1 MGCTVSKLDDQVCLR
16 DETTQMHQAYINQ
29 HGLDAYYKVMGV
41 PKEVIQPGGIE
52 DKSQTYN
59 VGLLN
64 YESKEETTNTNT
76 FDIEFNW
83 KMLVEIVL
91 GFLIVVYILK
101 RLIRYC
107 KSRKQKASK
116 KKSLEMKE
124 IMKETMPSAP
134 VPAENPYHPHY
145 PVALTHIKN
154 NANSNSFPKR
164 DIPTIKVLQQDTIP
178 NQIVP
183 LFSNSLY
190 D

>member
-1 MGCTVSKLDDQVCLR
+1 MGCHKSKFDNSVCER
-16 DETTQMHQAYINQ
+16 DETPKMHQEFIKKN
-29 HGLDAYYKVMGV
+29 GLEAYYQIMGL
-41 PKEVIQPGGIE
+41 PKEVIQPGIE
-52 DKSQTYN
+52 DKSQTFN

-64 YESKEETTNTNT
+64 YESKEETTNTNN
-76 FDIEFNW
+76 FDIKFHW
-83 KMLVEIVL
+83 KTIVEVIL
-91 GFLIVVYILK
+91 GFLIVIYIAK

-107 KSRKQKASK
+107 KSKKAKASQK
-116 KKSLEMKE
+116 KNLKMKE
-124 IMKETMPSAP
+124 IMKETLPSAP
-134 VPAENPYHPHY
+134 TPAENPFHPPY
-145 PVALTHIKN
+145 PIALANIKN